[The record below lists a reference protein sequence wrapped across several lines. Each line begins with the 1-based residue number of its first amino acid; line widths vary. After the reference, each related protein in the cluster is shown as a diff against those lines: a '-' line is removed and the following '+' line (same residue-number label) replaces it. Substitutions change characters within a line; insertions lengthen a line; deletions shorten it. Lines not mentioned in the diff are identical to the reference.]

1 MNANRLINMAI
12 NMAFRHGMR
21 WLNRGK
27 KVDPRAKETQKS
39 MKAMRKIN
47 RLMR

>member
-1 MNANRLINMAI
+1 MSANRLINMAI

-21 WLNRGK
+21 WLNKGK
-27 KVDPRAKETQKS
+27 KVDPRVQKTQKS
-39 MKAMRKIN
+39 MKAMQKIN